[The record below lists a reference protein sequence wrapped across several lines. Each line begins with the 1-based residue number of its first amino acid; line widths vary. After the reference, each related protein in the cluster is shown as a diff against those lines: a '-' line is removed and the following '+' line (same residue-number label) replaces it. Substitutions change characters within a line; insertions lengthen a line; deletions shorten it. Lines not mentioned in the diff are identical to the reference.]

1 VVKKKTVSV
10 QGARPPKLRQSRSA
24 RIKKKSKER
33 PRPPPVGERK
43 TQRKRIVLSNTNAL
57 EVQGLQ
63 KLGTGNMADAEQIG
77 KVLVLD
83 GPLLDQL
90 RDAKAFKTTQN
101 WNMFRTPSTLVRTET
116 VEVGNDIRD
125 VNESMKSEGA
135 QTMHKLITGEKASG
149 KSIHLLQ
156 AMSMAY
162 LSKWVVINIPDCKS
176 HSFHFNLG
184 VC

>member
-1 VVKKKTVSV
+1 
-10 QGARPPKLRQSRSA
+10 
-24 RIKKKSKER
+24 
-33 PRPPPVGERK
+33 
-43 TQRKRIVLSNTNAL
+43 
-57 EVQGLQ
+57 
-63 KLGTGNMADAEQIG
+63 MADAEQVG

-116 VEVGNDIRD
+116 VEIGSDIQDVG
-125 VNESMKSEGA
+125 ESVKSGEA
-135 QTMHKLITGEKASG
+135 QTMHKLITGEKACG

-156 AMSMAY
+156 SMSMAY
-162 LSKWVVINIPDCKS
+162 LNKWIVINIPDCESNFS
-176 HSFHFNLG
+176 HLDLG